1 MNTFR
6 FNIADDVI
14 CIWRNVLGNMYV
26 KRAVIKWLS
35 RTVFKTSSN
44 DVKRMF
50 RDLEKLNLKLVSLES
65 HRTFNETCINIF
77 ICITYILSLYI
88 LHDIFFIFKITHIV
102 INLWILWKQTKF
114 WFIFHFSDWFCT
126 GYAELHLVPHM

>member
-1 MNTFR
+1 
-6 FNIADDVI
+6 
-14 CIWRNVLGNMYV
+14 MYV

-65 HRTFNETCINIF
+65 HRTFNETCINNDLLPTYTNIYIYISPTVAGHKF
-77 ICITYILSLYI
+77 IILLSYI
-88 LHDIFFIFKITHIV
+88 
-102 INLWILWKQTKF
+102 N
-114 WFIFHFSDWFCT
+114 
-126 GYAELHLVPHM
+126 GR